1 MVETGFKSGS
11 LCRNLST
18 FLHSTG
24 CFLIKFPENS
34 VAKLREK
41 HNLTST
47 FQLHMEGARKS
58 PLHSNDKYKL
68 NRCKKQ
74 QLFLDSWEKR
84 GHGMTITSKIAGKS
98 RIQGTLA
105 SWRRDTEAEINTRR
119 KTSTANDK
127 LLEAPSKQVREPN
140 LQGEPGI
147 GGPPNIQRLTFRSS
161 THGSHGKYWRKI
173 LARLK
178 AEKRK
183 SNHLEK
189 HHILTK
195 PALGKIINQHLR
207 CWAIIR
213 AKLTLGQ
220 GKYQPRPAIQ
230 SYQKGEN
237 IQEKTPEKFTVPRHR
252 PTNSLIAVL

>member
-74 QLFLDSWEKR
+74 QLFLDLWEKR

-105 SWRRDTEAEINTRR
+105 SWRRDTEQKLTREGKPQLQTTNYWR
-119 KTSTANDK
+119 LRANKSESQTSKGNQAYGGPQISRD
-127 LLEAPSKQVREPN
+127 LPLEARHTVPTVN
-140 LQGEPGI
+140 I
-147 GGPPNIQRLTFRSS
+147 G
-161 THGSHGKYWRKI
+161 
-173 LARLK
+173 
-178 AEKRK
+178 
-183 SNHLEK
+183 
-189 HHILTK
+189 
-195 PALGKIINQHLR
+195 
-207 CWAIIR
+207 
-213 AKLTLGQ
+213 
-220 GKYQPRPAIQ
+220 
-230 SYQKGEN
+230 
-237 IQEKTPEKFTVPRHR
+237 EKFLRGLRQRRGKVTIWKN
-252 PTNSLIAVL
+252 TTY